1 MRFVAANGGIW
12 SIGAGLQRTVWWLL
26 ATAIAVLLAAI
37 GWAIVT
43 PVSPLGDWR
52 PDSAKVLPTPLRK
65 TLYAAVDPF
74 NRGPAMAAPG
84 SQGGG
89 TVTSLTLVLFGTRG
103 LPGGGGSAIIAGEDG
118 VQQVYRAGDEV
129 VPGVTLAEVA
139 FDHVA
144 LLRNGAKE
152 LLYIDQSGKAPSA
165 QGMVA
170 ANPVPSPGG
179 AALNAPAGGA
189 GALTVDAARRG
200 ISFGPRAE
208 SGRIVGLE
216 VLPTGDGSAF
226 RGAGFQ
232 PGDVVT
238 TVDGKPVTGAGD
250 GAMLAG
256 ALRPGA
262 SVSVTVR
269 RGDRQLPLA
278 ITLAP

>member
-1 MRFVAANGGIW
+1 LEHR
-12 SIGAGLQRTVWWLL
+12 AGLQRTVWWLL
-26 ATAIAVLLAAI
+26 AIAIAVLLAAI

-52 PDSAKVLPTPLRK
+52 PESAKVLPAPLRK

-74 NRGPAMAAPG
+74 NRGTAMARRARRRRHGDLADAGAVRHP
-84 SQGGG
+84 
-89 TVTSLTLVLFGTRG
+89 G

-129 VPGVTLAEVA
+129 TPGVTLAEVA

-144 LLRNGAKE
+144 LMRNGAKE
-152 LLYIDQSGKAPSA
+152 LLYIDQSGRRRARRGWSRPIRC
-165 QGMVA
+165 
-170 ANPVPSPGG
+170 
-179 AALNAPAGGA
+179 PARRGRQRAGRRA

-226 RGAGFQ
+226 RGAGFS
-232 PGDVVT
+232 P
-238 TVDGKPVTGAGD
+238 
-250 GAMLAG
+250 AM
-256 ALRPGA
+256 
-262 SVSVTVR
+262 S
-269 RGDRQLPLA
+269 
-278 ITLAP
+278 

>member
-1 MRFVAANGGIW
+1 MAENGGLW

-26 ATAIAVLLAAI
+26 AMAIAVLLAAI
-37 GWAIVT
+37 VWAIVT

-84 SQGGG
+84 SQAGG

-129 VPGVTLAEVA
+129 TPGVTLAEVA
-139 FDHVA
+139 FNHVV
-144 LLRNGAKE
+144 LMRNGAKE

-165 QGMVA
+165 RGLVA

-179 AALNAPAGGA
+179 VAGNAPAGGA

-216 VLPTGDGSAF
+216 VLPTADGSAF
-226 RGAGFQ
+226 RSAGFQ

-238 TVDGKPVTGAGD
+238 AVDGKPVTGAGD